1 MNPVAALIGSIKAL
15 AGRADW
21 TDHFDLR
28 RAGLQQSFI
37 ALILTIPAF
46 YLIAH
51 AVQLERAKVLE
62 AELSAVPLAPFVI
75 IVLLYLLVFSAIAYI
90 FAMIFDKQ
98 DRFRPWVITRH
109 WSVFWLVLIVAGV
122 FGLQLI
128 GVIPFAA
135 ANLLALIGFL
145 CILLI
150 DMRLAQTV
158 IPFPIG
164 AAILIGC
171 TINAMG
177 LVVILLG
184 FEQVAV

>member
-1 MNPVAALIGSIKAL
+1 VNPVAALIGSVKAL
-15 AGRADW
+15 AGRLDW
-21 TDHFDLR
+21 VDHFNLT

-37 ALILTIPAF
+37 ALLLTIPAF

-51 AVQLERAKVLE
+51 TVQLERAKLLDQGVG
-62 AELSAVPLAPFVI
+62 AVPLAPFAI
-75 IVLLYLLVFSAIAYI
+75 ILLLYLLCFSAVAYI

-109 WSVFWLVLIVAGV
+109 WSIFWLVLSVAAI
-122 FGLQLI
+122 FGLSLI
-128 GVIPFAA
+128 GLIPFAA
-135 ANLLALIGFL
+135 ANFIALAGFL
-145 CILLI
+145 TILLI
-150 DMRLAQTV
+150 DIRLAQTI

-184 FEQVAV
+184 FEQVL